1 MSSSEKQSS
10 RVDLLVRED
19 GFFPGYH
26 IRRGNLVSILL
37 EGSVSLDEICSWID
51 KSYQVTASAKTK
63 HDTSG
68 WIWRMG
74 FPLSRTMIGKA
85 YWPKTTMGTKKKTHI
100 CSTQQKESAGSIKP
114 ADSFYI
120 SLSDAVGSQKP
131 MLPSE

>member
-1 MSSSEKQSS
+1 MSSSEKQLS

-68 WIWRMG
+68 VDMADE
-74 FPLSRTMIGKA
+74 LSAQPDDDR
-85 YWPKTTMGTKKKTHI
+85 
-100 CSTQQKESAGSIKP
+100 
-114 ADSFYI
+114 
-120 SLSDAVGSQKP
+120 
-131 MLPSE
+131 